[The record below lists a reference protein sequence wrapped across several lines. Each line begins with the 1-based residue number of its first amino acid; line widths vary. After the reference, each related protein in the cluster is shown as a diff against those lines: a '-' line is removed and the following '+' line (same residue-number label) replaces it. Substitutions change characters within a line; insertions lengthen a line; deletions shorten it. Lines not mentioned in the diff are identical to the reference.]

1 VLFQGAENDPT
12 FFGVEVAWIPLET
25 SISPYVSA
33 GLGAV
38 GSANDGGESALGTK
52 LEVGAEF
59 FRLHGARL
67 FAGVSA
73 IVPFESLPRTDG
85 ASLGAFVRVGF

>member
-1 VLFQGAENDPT
+1 VYDPS
-12 FFGVEVAWIPLET
+12 FFGVEGAWIPLET
-25 SISPYVSA
+25 SISPYVSV
-33 GLGAV
+33 GIGAV
-38 GSANDGGESALGTK
+38 GAADDGDASALGTR

-73 IVPFESLPRTDG
+73 IVPFESLPRTDS
-85 ASLGAFVRVGF
+85 ASVGVFVRVGF